1 MGFSFDSFEGLG
13 GIFPLRGGHEPIV
26 LDDAGILHPRNQRGR
41 ATIHTAYADLTHLAA
56 SSRILWLGTRD
67 SVYLIP
73 RAGFVNHD
81 APEVLVSA
89 LLERIAGQPE
99 AQAQLARIDQIERI
113 SHEAR
118 PIVVTWALI
127 GICVAVFVLQM
138 LLGNRVDLAAELI
151 PELVEDGDLWRV
163 ITANLLHAPGAIGI
177 IHIAVN
183 MLALLPLGAM
193 VERPLG
199 AARTICLV
207 LFSGVGSMLAATWF
221 GNGPVVG
228 ASGIV
233 FGMAGAVLW
242 LDWKR
247 ADELPAQ
254 WRFPRR
260 NLLGLVMINGVL
272 GAILPIVAFAA
283 HAGGLL
289 AGAVAAAILT
299 GPFATPAPLRT
310 RIVNSISS
318 ISALFHFHGPSRAE
332 EARHDVYLRGTDF
345 VSGFAL
351 LVTFLAVATAGME
364 LAKPGDPAARYAQR
378 VLGLPEISPLVL
390 NDTAWLIATATD
402 PAPTEIV
409 LLAALSLAERAVSET
424 GRSEPTIL
432 DTLAEVQF
440 QLGNADAAISIIE
453 EAIKL
458 DPDES
463 YFLEQRR
470 RFVGERERDDRPDYI
485 PPMLRDREE
494 PPSAEP
500 AEVDGE
506 LRV

>member
-310 RIVNSISS
+310 RIV
-318 ISALFHFHGPSRAE
+318 
-332 EARHDVYLRGTDF
+332 
-345 VSGFAL
+345 SGFAL
-351 LVTFLAVATAGME
+351 LVSFLAVATAGME